1 MAEAGNQGYG
11 GQIAA
16 GSVIMN
22 RVGGGG
28 YGNGLRGVILQPG
41 QFSAWNS
48 LTGYAGGEQGQDMP
62 NIRPSAEV
70 YKATDDLLSGR
81 YTDPTGGALNYYND
95 KVSNPNW
102 GEARSGGEWRRI
114 GDHLFGTAGSAQAVG
129 GGAMAALGRQSNT
142 GGQRM
147 ATQPTQ
153 RQGILDAL
161 GMQKQDR
168 NVQGDTARPFYQRD
182 DFKDTMGKLA
192 VGLNSLTLRPDQNL
206 AANVRANRQERQTDQ
221 ARNKTVEYLRAN
233 GRADLASM
241 VEQGMISGQDAAG
254 QLLAKPDVVKPTT
267 DIQNYEYYSA
277 QELAAGRDPLS
288 IADWSIMD
296 EQASVPGPDSGK
308 FDEQSAKFI
317 VEEAGD
323 LATAGQSARRSLRQ
337 IDALE
342 TALSTT
348 SGGTITGIQS
358 WLGGLGISTEGLNEI
373 QLADAI
379 ISQLVPGQRP
389 PGSGTMSD
397 ADLALFKK
405 SLPRLINT
413 PGGNAMIISTMRAI
427 ANYDVQMGDISR
439 QLLLR
444 EINPRQAYDAYG
456 AILDPLSAF
465 AAGTGG
471 GGGAAIVPAPGD
483 IVDGYRF
490 KGGNPALQS
499 NWEAI

>member
-1 MAEAGNQGYG
+1 MDYRALASQIAQQEGVPTDLFLRLVNQESRFRPNAVSEAG
-11 GQIAA
+11 A
-16 GSVIMN
+16 M
-22 RVGGGG
+22 
-28 YGNGLRGVILQPG
+28 GLAQLMPGTARDLGV
-41 QFSAWNS
+41 
-48 LTGYAGGEQGQDMP
+48 DP
-62 NIRPSAEV
+62 N
-70 YKATDDLLSGR
+70 
-81 YTDPTGGALNYYND
+81 DPAQNLTGGARYLRQQLD
-95 KVSNPNW
+95 
-102 GEARSGGEWRRI
+102 A
-114 GDHLFGTAGSAQAVG
+114 FGTPELALAAYNAGPGNVRKYG
-129 GGAMAALGRQSNT
+129 GIPPFKETQNYVSTILGTGADAMAALGRQSNT

-147 ATQPTQ
+147 AMQPTQ
-153 RQGILDAL
+153 RQGILGAL
-161 GMQKQDR
+161 GIQKQDR
-168 NVQGDTARPFYQRD
+168 NAQGDTALPFYQRD

-192 VGLNSLTLRPDQNL
+192 VGFNSLTLRPDQNL

-221 ARNKTVEYLRAN
+221 TRNKTVEYLRAN

-241 VEQGMISGQDAAG
+241 VEQGMISAQDAAG

-317 VEEAGD
+317 VQEAGD

-427 ANYDVQMGDISR
+427 ADYDVQMGDISR

-456 AILDPLSAF
+456 AIPDPLSAF

-471 GGGAAIVPAPGD
+471 GGGAATVPAPGD

>member
-1 MAEAGNQGYG
+1 MDYRALAS
-11 GQIAA
+11 QIAQQEGVPTDLFLRLVNQESSFRPNAVSQA
-16 GSVIMN
+16 GAM
-22 RVGGGG
+22 
-28 YGNGLRGVILQPG
+28 GLAQLMPGTARDLGV
-41 QFSAWNS
+41 
-48 LTGYAGGEQGQDMP
+48 DP
-62 NIRPSAEV
+62 N
-70 YKATDDLLSGR
+70 
-81 YTDPTGGALNYYND
+81 DPVQNLTGGARYLRQQLD
-95 KVSNPNW
+95 
-102 GEARSGGEWRRI
+102 A
-114 GDHLFGTAGSAQAVG
+114 FGTPELALAAYNAGPGNVRKYGGIPPFKETQNYVSTILGTG

-147 ATQPTQ
+147 AMQPTQ
-153 RQGILDAL
+153 RQGILGAL
-161 GMQKQDR
+161 GIQKQDR
-168 NVQGDTARPFYQRD
+168 NAQGDTALPFYQRD

-192 VGLNSLTLRPDQNL
+192 VGFNSLTLRPDQNL
-206 AANVRANRQERQTDQ
+206 AANVRANRQERQTNQ

-241 VEQGMISGQDAAG
+241 VEKGMISAQDAAG

-288 IADWSIMD
+288 IADWSVMD
-296 EQASVPGPDSGK
+296 ERASVPGPDSGK
-308 FDEQSAKFI
+308 FDEESAKFI

-358 WLGGLGISTEGLNEI
+358 WLGGLGISTEGLDEI

-427 ANYDVQMGDISR
+427 ADYDVQMGDISR
-439 QLLLR
+439 QLILR
-444 EINPRQAYDAYG
+444 EISPRQAYDAYG
-456 AILDPLSAF
+456 AIPDPLSAF
-465 AAGTGG
+465 ATGMGG

>member
-1 MAEAGNQGYG
+1 MDYRALASQIAQQEGVPTDLFLRLVNQESRFRPNAVSEAG
-11 GQIAA
+11 A
-16 GSVIMN
+16 M
-22 RVGGGG
+22 
-28 YGNGLRGVILQPG
+28 GLAQLMPGTARDLGV
-41 QFSAWNS
+41 
-48 LTGYAGGEQGQDMP
+48 DP
-62 NIRPSAEV
+62 N
-70 YKATDDLLSGR
+70 
-81 YTDPTGGALNYYND
+81 DPVQNLTGGARYLRQQLD
-95 KVSNPNW
+95 
-102 GEARSGGEWRRI
+102 A
-114 GDHLFGTAGSAQAVG
+114 FGTPELALAAYNAGPGNVRKYGGIPPFKETQNYVSTILGTG

-147 ATQPTQ
+147 AMQPTQ
-153 RQGILDAL
+153 RQGILGAL
-161 GMQKQDR
+161 GIQKQDR
-168 NVQGDTARPFYQRD
+168 NAQGDTALPFYQRD

-192 VGLNSLTLRPDQNL
+192 VGFNSLTLRPDQNL

-221 ARNKTVEYLRAN
+221 TRNKTVEYLRAN

-241 VEQGMISGQDAAG
+241 VEQGMISAQDAAG

-317 VEEAGD
+317 VQEAGD

-427 ANYDVQMGDISR
+427 ADYDVQMGDISR

-456 AILDPLSAF
+456 AIPDPLSAF

-471 GGGAAIVPAPGD
+471 GGGAATVPAPGD

>member
-1 MAEAGNQGYG
+1 MDYRALASQIAQQEGVPTDLFLRLVNQESRFRPNAVSEAG
-11 GQIAA
+11 A
-16 GSVIMN
+16 M
-22 RVGGGG
+22 
-28 YGNGLRGVILQPG
+28 GLAQLMPGTARDLGV
-41 QFSAWNS
+41 
-48 LTGYAGGEQGQDMP
+48 DP
-62 NIRPSAEV
+62 N
-70 YKATDDLLSGR
+70 
-81 YTDPTGGALNYYND
+81 DPVQNLTGGARYLRQQLD
-95 KVSNPNW
+95 
-102 GEARSGGEWRRI
+102 A
-114 GDHLFGTAGSAQAVG
+114 FGTPELALAAYNAGPGNVRKYGGIPPFKETQNYVSTILGTG

-147 ATQPTQ
+147 AMQPTQ
-153 RQGILDAL
+153 RQGILGAL
-161 GMQKQDR
+161 GIQKQDR
-168 NVQGDTARPFYQRD
+168 NAQGDTALPFYQRD

-192 VGLNSLTLRPDQNL
+192 VGFNSLTLRPDQNL
-206 AANVRANRQERQTDQ
+206 AANVRANRQERQTNQ

-241 VEQGMISGQDAAG
+241 VEKGMISAQDAAG

-288 IADWSIMD
+288 IADWSVMD
-296 EQASVPGPDSGK
+296 ERASVPGPDSGK
-308 FDEQSAKFI
+308 FDEESAKFI

-358 WLGGLGISTEGLNEI
+358 WLGGLGISTEGLDEI

-427 ANYDVQMGDISR
+427 ADYDVQMGDISR
-439 QLLLR
+439 QLILR
-444 EINPRQAYDAYG
+444 EISPRQAYDAYG
-456 AILDPLSAF
+456 AIPDPLSAF
-465 AAGTGG
+465 ATGMGG

>member
-1 MAEAGNQGYG
+1 M
-11 GQIAA
+11 
-16 GSVIMN
+16 
-22 RVGGGG
+22 
-28 YGNGLRGVILQPG
+28 
-41 QFSAWNS
+41 
-48 LTGYAGGEQGQDMP
+48 
-62 NIRPSAEV
+62 
-70 YKATDDLLSGR
+70 
-81 YTDPTGGALNYYND
+81 
-95 KVSNPNW
+95 
-102 GEARSGGEWRRI
+102 
-114 GDHLFGTAGSAQAVG
+114 
-129 GGAMAALGRQSNT
+129 
-142 GGQRM
+142 
-147 ATQPTQ
+147 QPTQ
-153 RQGILDAL
+153 RQGILGAL
-161 GMQKQDR
+161 GIQKQDR
-168 NVQGDTARPFYQRD
+168 NAQGDTALPFYQRD

-192 VGLNSLTLRPDQNL
+192 VGFNSLTLRPDQNL

-221 ARNKTVEYLRAN
+221 TRNKTVQYLRDN

-254 QLLAKPDVVKPTT
+254 QLLAKPDVEKPTT

-288 IADWSIMD
+288 IADWSVMD
-296 EQASVPGPDSGK
+296 ERASVPGPDSGK
-308 FDEQSAKFI
+308 FDEESAKFI

-358 WLGGLGISTEGLNEI
+358 WLGGLGIPTEGLDEI

-427 ANYDVQMGDISR
+427 ADYDVQMGDISR
-439 QLLLR
+439 QLILR
-444 EINPRQAYDAYG
+444 EISPRQAYDAYG
-456 AILDPLSAF
+456 AIPDPLSAF
-465 AAGTGG
+465 AAGMGG